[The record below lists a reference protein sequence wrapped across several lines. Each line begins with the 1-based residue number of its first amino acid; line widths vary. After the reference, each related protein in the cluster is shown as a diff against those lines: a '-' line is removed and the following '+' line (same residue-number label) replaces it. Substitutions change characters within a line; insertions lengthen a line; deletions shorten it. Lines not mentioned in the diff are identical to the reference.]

1 MQKRWH
7 VLEIDE
13 KKCRTFAKSLGVSE
27 VTAGLL
33 LHRGIDEVKSAQVF
47 LQPEKQEFYDPFLM
61 KDMDKAVERIKM
73 AIEQKEKI
81 VVYGDYD
88 VDGIT
93 ATTLLKRNLT
103 RLGADVEYY
112 IPDRQ
117 KEGYGFNSDA
127 LQRLADAGTDLL
139 VSVDCGIS
147 AVQEAAGI
155 QGKLDLVI
163 TDHHLPGDR
172 LPEALAVVN
181 PHREDCAYPD
191 KNLSGVGVAFKLC
204 QALWKSMNA
213 QDFTD
218 DLEIVALGTIADIV
232 PLLGENRKIVRL
244 GLERMQHT
252 SLPGLQALLEVAKL
266 QDKELNA
273 GHVGFVI
280 APRLNAA
287 GRMDSAAKGT
297 ELLITTDRDRAHE
310 LALQLDEEN
319 QQRQEVEREIL
330 AAAEK
335 QLQSMDL
342 VKNHVIVLAGEN
354 WHPGVIG
361 IVASRIVDKYYR
373 PTIIISTKDGIGKG
387 SCRSIAGFHMY
398 EALDSCSSLL
408 LGFGGHAQAA
418 GLSIEL
424 SKLEEFQ
431 AALNAFAEDHLQEED
446 YTPVVDIEF
455 ELAPDQVS
463 LELIE
468 EMAALEPYG
477 MGNPKPRFGCRNL
490 RGSYA
495 QAIGRE
501 GQHLRFKLEARQ
513 KSITALAWNKGTY
526 AGLVNQEAL
535 DLVYVPEINVWN
547 GRTSI
552 QCMVEDFSP
561 ARQECCFPDHAA
573 LGQVYLFLRSVQRQ
587 DNTIPCDALQLTLRY
602 IEGRQKISL
611 YTMEKALAIFQEL
624 GLLQPDFSEQRYIM
638 PPAPKMKLDLMK
650 SSIYR
655 KGLEKNKSG
664 RK

>member
-7 VLEIDE
+7 VLENDE
-13 KKCRTFAKSLGVSE
+13 KKCRAFAKRLGISA

-33 LHRGIDEVKSAQVF
+33 LHRGIDEVKLAEAF

-61 KDMDKAVERIKM
+61 KDMDKAVERIKT

-81 VVYGDYD
+81 VIYGDYD

-93 ATTLLKRNLT
+93 ATTLLKRNFT

-117 KEGYGFNSDA
+117 KEGYGFNRDA

-147 AVQEAAGI
+147 AVQEAAEI

-163 TDHHLPGDR
+163 TDHHLPGES

-204 QALWKSMNA
+204 QALWKNMKA
-213 QDFTD
+213 QDFSE

-244 GLERMQHT
+244 GLKAMQNT
-252 SLPGLQALLEVAKL
+252 SLPGMQALLEVANL

-273 GHVGFVI
+273 GHVGFVL

-287 GRMDSAAKGT
+287 GRMASAMCGT

-310 LALQLDEEN
+310 LAVQLDEEN
-319 QQRQEVEREIL
+319 QERQSVEREIL
-330 AAAEK
+330 AAAEE

-342 VKNHVIVLAGEN
+342 EKNHVIVLAGEN

-373 PTIIISTKDGIGKG
+373 PTIIISSKDGIGKG

-398 EALDSCSSLL
+398 DALDSCRELL

-424 SKLEEFQ
+424 SHLDEFQ
-431 AALNAFAEDHLQEED
+431 AALNAFAEAHLQEED

-455 ELAPDQVS
+455 ELAPEQVS

-468 EMAALEPYG
+468 ELAALEPYG

-513 KSITALAWNKGTY
+513 KSITALAWNKGAY

-535 DLVYVPEINVWN
+535 DLVYVPEINIWN

-561 ARQECCFPDHAA
+561 AQEERRFPDHDA
-573 LGQVYLFLRSVQRQ
+573 LGQIYLFLRNIQQQGR
-587 DNTIPCDALQLTLRY
+587 TIPCDVLLLTLRY
-602 IEGRQKISL
+602 SEGRPRVSL
-611 YTMEKALAIFQEL
+611 YTMEKALAVFQEL
-624 GLLQPDFSEQRYIM
+624 GLLQADLAEQQYIM
-638 PPAPKMKLDLMK
+638 PPAPKVKLDLMK

-655 KGLEKNKSG
+655 RGLEKNKSG